1 MELNRT
7 SEYSCKTENH
17 LPQRREDA
25 LGPQD
30 SREVKVFSLEGNQQS
45 SRQEKSASSSS
56 SSSKTQSREGR
67 SEDGKRIEEKSSAV
81 ASKEEDSAAE
91 EEEAKFFVNEQVA
104 AGIALFDLPSV
115 AVQEVQSM
123 SSTVAVASVDL
134 GWVGEVILSTVS
146 SMTISELEGQQM
158 VELVLEAT
166 HQIPEVFVGANLTL
180 MQSGEELSVN
190 ISNFQDPSQAV
201 QAAQLVSNNAE
212 QLSSLVSALYARNL
226 RLAEFV
232 VGSQVVQ
239 LPRQEEIQTPLHMI
253 ASAIRYNEDKEQERE
268 GQNQQQQ
275 EQQESPYKI
284 EEARL

>member
-56 SSSKTQSREGR
+56 SSKTQAREGR

-134 GWVGEVILSTVS
+134 SWVGEVILSTVS

-166 HQIPEVFVGANLTL
+166 PQIPEVFVGANLTL

>member
-30 SREVKVFSLEGNQQS
+30 SREVKVFSLEGSQQS

-56 SSSKTQSREGR
+56 SSKTQAREGR

-91 EEEAKFFVNEQVA
+91 EEEGAKFFVNEQVA

-134 GWVGEVILSTVS
+134 SWVGEVILSTVS